1 MISGQKKRRSGTRSV
16 DPSGG
21 SWEALN
27 PKMPKWIS
35 GSRELRARCRSQARR
50 QDIEDSARPRH
61 RGQSEALDWRTLCAC
76 LGMLAPWFRSVNVL
90 RLVLFWSANRSPNSV
105 AVFTSLG
112 PRVTNGCIASAI
124 RGAMVCGIVPV
135 GHAAHHGNWHHA
147 GGWRCANS
155 AAVIRPG
162 GRVNCAPVCATY
174 TPAFTCQ
181 RHAPSPAGC
190 AG

>member
-1 MISGQKKRRSGTRSV
+1 MRDKVLLTHKFVELI
-16 DPSGG
+16 P
-21 SWEALN
+21 
-27 PKMPKWIS
+27 
-35 GSRELRARCRSQARR
+35 RELEANTIYVSVAYATAIHKCCCGCGARR